1 MKNILTVRLSGEITS
16 KGAAIVVA
24 RQVDILTA
32 ATVAMDA
39 AVALRGL
46 VG

>member
-1 MKNILTVRLSGEITS
+1 MEITL

-24 RQVDILTA
+24 RQVDNLTA
-32 ATVAMDA
+32 VTVAMDA